1 MRIFFNKTVYVILHL
16 CIYIYIFM
24 FIYVYKHMCMYIYNV
39 YTFIY
44 MCIFTCIFLIYV
56 HKFCWTWGERLKF
69 TKTGMQLYDCMSGL
83 SQAMNLGMFH
93 DFSSSGFVW
102 CDDGFVSTLQ
112 LEMCLNFQVIN
123 ILVGSA
129 SKV

>member
-1 MRIFFNKTVYVILHL
+1 
-16 CIYIYIFM
+16 
-24 FIYVYKHMCMYIYNV
+24 
-39 YTFIY
+39 
-44 MCIFTCIFLIYV
+44 
-56 HKFCWTWGERLKF
+56 
-69 TKTGMQLYDCMSGL
+69 MQLYDCMSGL

-123 ILVGSA
+123 ILVGAA
-129 SKV
+129 SKVWVFSDVNFRGLKELLWEGAGEV